1 MRERTVLLT
10 LAKMADNDYLHCDL
24 APALGKLDEA
34 TLKEM
39 EDVQRIMISGAMT
52 QLINVNV
59 RERSW
64 GDVVQ
69 IMAENMLLE
78 PMGNIVTRAEQLTK
92 DGTEEF
98 QSDGIVLEVRVAF
111 RVALRSLANMAAGP
125 EVVLQPDQGRGCF
138 GEHQD

>member
-1 MRERTVLLT
+1 
-10 LAKMADNDYLHCDL
+10 MADNDYLHCDL

-39 EDVQRIMISGAMT
+39 EDVQRIMTSGAMT

>member
-1 MRERTVLLT
+1 
-10 LAKMADNDYLHCDL
+10 MADNDYLHCDL
-24 APALGKLDEA
+24 APALGKLDKA

-111 RVALRSLANMAAGP
+111 CVALRSLANMAAGP

>member
-39 EDVQRIMISGAMT
+39 EDVQRIMTSGAMT